1 MIVMSHIE
9 RSPTDTS
16 YHVVL
21 LINIHFNIEKVNI
34 DTPLVRFIIFL
45 DCIPR
50 YKYLIDWQAGW
61 NMPPVT

>member
-21 LINIHFNIEKVNI
+21 LINIHFNFEKVTI

-45 DCIPR
+45 DCIPP
-50 YKYLIDWQAGW
+50 YKYLIDWQTGQ